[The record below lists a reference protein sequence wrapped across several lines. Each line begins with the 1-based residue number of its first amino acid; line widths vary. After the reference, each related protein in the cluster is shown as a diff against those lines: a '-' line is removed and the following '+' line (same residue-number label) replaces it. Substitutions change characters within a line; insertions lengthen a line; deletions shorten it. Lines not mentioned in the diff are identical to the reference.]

1 MHQIRLTFLAIL
13 LSWPALATAETL
25 EQIVERAKPGLLGV
39 AVYDFRTGQTQGV
52 NLSGSFLLQSVFKVF
67 LATTVLDRIDAG
79 SLSLDQTV
87 KLAPVDLRAGVGS
100 IDNSKGGTFTVR
112 ALLKAAIEQ
121 SDNTAADAL
130 LRLVG
135 GPPEVTAWLRR
146 KGITSIRVDRDER
159 TLSRDE
165 SGIPADF
172 HPDQNAA
179 DLRDQISKAK
189 RHAAF
194 EAALIDPRDTA
205 TPEGTIH
212 FLVALKEGSLLS
224 PTSTS
229 LLFQWMNEAKTGT
242 DRLKAGFPAKTI
254 LAHKTGTSGT
264 FEGISL
270 ATNDIGI
277 ATLPDGRTL
286 AIAVFLANSPA
297 PEETRDA
304 IIAACAK
311 AVSKSP

>member
-1 MHQIRLTFLAIL
+1 MHRFHLPFLAFF
-13 LSWPALATAETL
+13 LAWQTLDAAETL
-25 EQIVERAKPGLLGV
+25 PEIAERAKPGILGV

-52 NLSGSFLLQSVFKVF
+52 NLSGSFLLQSVFKIF
-67 LATTVLDRIDAG
+67 LAATVLDRIDAG

-87 KLAPVDLRAGVGS
+87 KLTRSDLRAGVGS

-135 GPPEVTAWLRR
+135 GPGEVTAWLRG
-146 KGITSIRVDRDER
+146 KGIADIRVDRDER

-179 DLRDQISKAK
+179 DLRDQISQTT

-194 EAALIDPRDTA
+194 KAALVDPRDTA
-205 TPEGTIH
+205 TPEAVIH

-224 PTSTS
+224 STSTN
-229 LLFQWMNEAKTGT
+229 LLLHLMSEAKTGT
-242 DRLKAGFPAKTI
+242 DRLKAGFPKKTV

-286 AIAVFLANSPA
+286 AIAVFLGNSPA
-297 PEETRDA
+297 AEETRNA
-304 IIAACAK
+304 IIAACARTV
-311 AVSKSP
+311 AKSP